1 MRKVPTIMRPHLTDP
16 RVSLWRWLACFAL
29 MIGLRSMAQ
38 SPPLN
43 DSFANAIDWTDPSQ
57 SIYVNNTF
65 ATAEVGEPAHLGPVP
80 RHSLWWTWTSPGH
93 AVVTLNTMGSSFDTV
108 LAVYTGDRV
117 DALSAVPV
125 VDHAGLP
132 QNGGQIT
139 FTAVEG
145 VQYRIAV
152 DGRTGPAGPAGIA
165 IIELR
170 AIPFVPGAPRIDT
183 QPQNQVVRVGG
194 SATLSVSV
202 SGSPPFTFQW
212 WREGQAI
219 PGATGS
225 TLQLRALGL
234 KDSGNYR
241 VTVSNALGSVTS
253 SDSVVRMTLGPV
265 IAVPPA
271 SQTVA
276 PGRAVRFTVNAGPVT
291 LGYQWYKDGVPI
303 PFATFATLDLP
314 FVLPGDVGTYTVQ
327 LANFYGSEISSGA
340 VLALTRPPS
349 LEELAVRIARI
360 QAPATS
366 EEGKEVSFMV
376 IAHGERPLSYQW
388 WYGGQPIPG
397 ATNATY
403 RIPSVRLDQA
413 GVYSA
418 AVTNAFG
425 AARQDAPPLVV
436 TKVPPPAR
444 PPNDDFANRL
454 PLVGFPVGGQFS
466 NSTATREPGE
476 PLPVGGAGSRSI
488 WWTWTAPAGGIVT
501 VVAGIPDTATMLAIY
516 QGESLDTLRL
526 IGRTTANPPARVSF
540 PTGMGESFQISV
552 AEGYGIGGLASLTVN
567 FAPNPQPDLAPGI
580 IVQPQGTL
588 TPAGT
593 VLRLSVVA
601 TGAQRLTYSWQRDG
615 ILLPQFTGPT
625 LEITNAQA
633 EVSGSYSVTVQN
645 PNGSIT
651 SNPAV
656 VQVQPT
662 VPTIQ
667 SLPESITLT
676 MGYPLRLMATALGS
690 EPLSYQWSRNGEPL
704 PGELQRILSVT
715 NVTPE
720 HAGAYSVRVSNA
732 SGSTNFPAALVT
744 VVPVDVQYRWTTLAG
759 VPSQAG
765 RADGVGAAARFNQ
778 PSGITQDANGNLMIA
793 DAGNGAIRIVSPEG
807 EVSTLLNAFGAPV
820 TFTFPVDVAFDSDGL
835 LVVQERELRITRVH
849 PNGLTGF
856 IGGGTWGI
864 GTGPDGI
871 VYPMDRDRL
880 FRIVP
885 GRAQETLANRL
896 STAVDVVR
904 DPLGNLLIADA
915 TANVIRKL
923 APDGSLSVLAGGL
936 STRGSNDGPALGAR
950 FVHPNSVSLDLQGN
964 LFVADEF
971 GGTIRRVG
979 TNGIVSTVG
988 GLASTRGSADGIGSA
1003 ARFWNPRRVHAAPD
1017 GTLYVVDTEN
1027 HTVRKGEPFAVPAG
1041 QPALRARQVDGQL
1054 ELAWPATATGFVLEA
1069 SDALQ
1074 PNASWSPVSAGLT
1087 TVGDRMIYTEA
1098 YQAGPRFFRLSP
1110 R

>member
-1 MRKVPTIMRPHLTDP
+1 
-16 RVSLWRWLACFAL
+16 

-43 DSFANAIDWTDPSQ
+43 DAFANAIDWTDPSQ

-65 ATAEVGEPAHLGPVP
+65 ATAEAGEPAHLGPVP
-80 RHSLWWTWTSPGH
+80 LHSLWWTWTSPGH
-93 AVVTLNTMGSSFDTV
+93 AVVTLNTVGSSFDTV

-117 DALSAVPV
+117 DALSPV
-125 VDHAGLP
+125 AAVDHAGLP

-139 FTAVEG
+139 FTAVQG

-152 DGRTGPAGPAGIA
+152 DGRTGPAGPVGIA
-165 IIELR
+165 IVELR
-170 AIPFVPGAPRIDT
+170 AIPFIPGPPRIDT
-183 QPQNQVVRVGG
+183 QPQNQVVRAGG
-194 SATLSVSV
+194 GATLSVGV

-212 WREGQAI
+212 WWEDQAI

-225 TLQLRALGL
+225 TLQLRTLGL
-234 KDSGNYR
+234 NDSGNYR
-241 VTVSNALGSVTS
+241 VTVFNALGSVTS
-253 SDSVVRMTLGPV
+253 SNSVVRVTLGPV

-276 PGRAVRFTVNAGPVT
+276 PGQAVRFTVNAGPAT
-291 LGYQWYKDGVPI
+291 FGYQWYQDGVPI
-303 PFATFATLDLP
+303 PFATFASLNLP

-327 LANFYGSEISSGA
+327 LANFYGSELSSGA

-349 LEELAVRIARI
+349 LTELAPRIARI
-360 QAPATS
+360 QASATS
-366 EEGKEVSFMV
+366 EEGKEVSFIV
-376 IAHGERPLSYQW
+376 TAHGERPLTYQW
-388 WYGGQPIPG
+388 LYAGQPIPG

-418 AVTNAFG
+418 VVTNAFG
-425 AARQDAPPLVV
+425 DARQDAPPLVV
-436 TKVPPPAR
+436 TTVPPPTR
-444 PPNDDFANRL
+444 PLNDNFADRL
-454 PLVGFPVGGQFS
+454 PLVGFPVGGQIS
-466 NSTATREPGE
+466 NATATREPGE

-501 VVAGIPDTATMLAIY
+501 VEASIPGAATMLGIY
-516 QGESLDTLRL
+516 QGDSLDTLRL
-526 IGRTTANPPARVSF
+526 IGRTNANPPARVSF
-540 PTGMGESFQISV
+540 PTGLGESFQISV
-552 AEGYGIGGLASLTVN
+552 AEGYGTGGLTSLGVN

-580 IVQPQGTL
+580 EVQPQGTL

-633 EVSGSYSVTVQN
+633 EVSGIYSVSVHN

-651 SNPAV
+651 SDPAV

-662 VPTIQ
+662 VPAIQ
-667 SLPESITLT
+667 SLPETITLT
-676 MGYPLRLMATALGS
+676 QGYPFRLRVTAVGTA
-690 EPLSYQWSRNGEPL
+690 PLTYQWSRNGDPL
-704 PGELQRILSVT
+704 PGEIQPILSVS
-715 NVTPE
+715 NATPE
-720 HAGAYSVRVSNA
+720 HAGAYSVRVSNPI
-732 SGSTNFPAALVT
+732 GSTQFQAALVT

-765 RADGVGAAARFNQ
+765 RADGVGAEARFNQ

-793 DAGNGAIRIVSPEG
+793 DAGNGTIRIVSPQG
-807 EVSTLLNAFGAPV
+807 EVSTLLNAFGGPV
-820 TFTFPVDVAFDSDGL
+820 TFTFPIDLAFDSDGL
-835 LVVQERELRITRVH
+835 LVVQERELRTTRVH
-849 PNGLTGF
+849 TDGLTGLY
-856 IGGGTWGI
+856 GGGTWGI
-864 GTGPDGI
+864 GTGAGGI
-871 VYPMDRDRL
+871 VYQMDRDRI
-880 FRIVP
+880 FRILP
-885 GRAQETLANRL
+885 GGTRETLVSRL
-896 STAVDVVR
+896 STAVDVVQ

-915 TANVIRKL
+915 GAQVIRKL
-923 APDGSLSVLAGGL
+923 TPDGILSVLAGGL
-936 STRGSNDGPALGAR
+936 SARGSNDGPALAAR

-979 TNGIVSTVG
+979 TNGMVSTVG

-1027 HTVRKGEPFAVPAG
+1027 HTVRKGEPVPVPVG
-1041 QPALRARQVDGQL
+1041 QPALRARQVEGRL
-1054 ELAWPATATGFVLEA
+1054 ELTWPVTATGFVLEA

-1074 PNASWSPVSAGLT
+1074 PNVSWSPVSAGLT